1 MMKVFQ
7 IGFGVIIVALGI
19 MMLVV
24 ILRGDPNAT
33 GGNSSQAIIGSLSLI
48 GVGAVAISAARK
60 RKK

>member
-1 MMKVFQ
+1 MMKIFQ

-33 GGNSSQAIIGSLSLI
+33 GGNSGQAIIGPLSLI